1 MIPMNDGLRNEV
13 DFMCKLSQ
21 GIEERAVEKTT
32 ESFITGMY
40 ENNIPVDKIAVIT
53 GKNEDEIK
61 AILKIK

>member
-1 MIPMNDGLRNEV
+1 MNDGLRNEV
-13 DFMCKLSQ
+13 DLMCNLSQ

-40 ENNIPVDKIAVIT
+40 ENNIPIDKIAVIT